1 LLVREKYSAMD
12 NEEDMGDDEKRT
24 FGIG

>member
-1 LLVREKYSAMD
+1 VREKYSAMD
-12 NEEDMGDDEKRT
+12 NEEDMGDDEKSN

>member
-1 LLVREKYSAMD
+1 VREKYSAMD